1 MAGNHCQGT
10 LFRDGSH
17 LLTPELEEVIDRVV
31 QSFHGFHFGRFDVR
45 YADPEEFRA
54 GRGFAVVELNGAT
67 AESTNLY
74 DPSWPVWR
82 AYRTLFRQWALLFR
96 IGAANRDL
104 GHRPVSVLRLL
115 ALVRDYYRHRTVSP
129 LAD

>member
-1 MAGNHCQGT
+1 MLADGERFPLAMAGNHRQGT

-45 YADPEEFRA
+45 YADPEEFKA

-82 AYRTLFRQWALLFR
+82 AYHTLFRQWALLFR
-96 IGAANRDL
+96 IGAATE
-104 GHRPVSVLRLL
+104 LRWHSG
-115 ALVRDYYRHRTVSP
+115 RS
-129 LAD
+129 